1 MKRTPEKGKN
11 TYKKGGKKLKLAFK
25 ITACSCAGIIGV
37 AAAAWD
43 ADWCSGIS
51 FVMILI
57 GCGCGLFV
65 ALHEL
70 VVIRAFEQKEKEAIR
85 YSAWKAE
92 FFREIDKL

>member
-1 MKRTPEKGKN
+1 MKLVFKTAA
-11 TYKKGGKKLKLAFK
+11 YCCGG
-25 ITACSCAGIIGV
+25 IMGV

-70 VVIRAFEQKEKEAIR
+70 AVIRAFEEAEKEAIR
-85 YSAWKAE
+85 HSAWKAE

>member
-1 MKRTPEKGKN
+1 M
-11 TYKKGGKKLKLAFK
+11 KLAFR
-25 ITACSCAGIIGV
+25 IAAYSCGGIMGV

-43 ADWCSGIS
+43 GGWCSGIS
-51 FVMILI
+51 FAMILI

-70 VVIRAFEQKEKEAIR
+70 AVIRAFEEAEKEAIR
-85 YSAWKAE
+85 HSAWKAE

>member
-1 MKRTPEKGKN
+1 MV
-11 TYKKGGKKLKLAFK
+11 LKA
-25 ITACSCAGIIGV
+25 AAGCCGMVMGV

-43 ADWCSGIS
+43 GGWCSGIS

-57 GCGCGLFV
+57 GCGCGVFV

-70 VVIRAFEQKEKEAIR
+70 AVIRAFEQKEKEAIR
-85 YSAWKAE
+85 HSAWKAE